1 MYEPFQR
8 VPGEGMDVFFNAR
21 SVAVIGASS
30 EISKIGGRPV
40 HLLQKYG
47 YAGGIYPINPK
58 GGEIQGLRAYER
70 LAETPEA
77 PELAIIAVPA
87 EHALQALRDCATR
100 GVKAVVVLSSGFSEA
115 GPTGTQ
121 WQTEMTH
128 IARSNGLRL
137 LGPNCLGSL
146 GVAHKVIGSFSVAL
160 EDHMPAPGGIG
171 IVSQSGNIGSYTLQ
185 ILVQRGVGIS
195 AMLTTGNEADV
206 DLADGIAA
214 LARDPQTH
222 VILCCM
228 ETCRDGNRLRRALDI
243 ARENKTPVIVLK
255 IGATEQGQA
264 AAASHTGALAGSDEV
279 IDAVF
284 RRHGALR
291 VGSHEDL
298 VETGMAAEQLLPDRL
313 PRTAEANLI
322 AASGGFCIMMAD
334 AMSAAG
340 IDLPPLSQA
349 TQDRIHAVLPSAI
362 THNPLDSSAQISSKP
377 ETLLEVLSAL
387 QEDAGARVNILFQSL
402 ALYSTRLRGI
412 YIEAM
417 TALRLRYPQRVLMVI
432 SRGPEDAVKQIR
444 QLGIPVFSSIDA
456 AARGMAA
463 LVKLS
468 ELQTSAA
475 SFESPTLLRSEPLP
489 AIAFQ
494 NEYGAKKVLAGA
506 GFAIPAEH
514 QVNSPEE
521 AVQAAQALG
530 FPVVLKVVSK
540 DLPHKT
546 EAGGVALNLPHPE
559 AVRAAYGRI
568 LSSVRQHAPTATVE
582 GVLVAPMLQGG
593 IELIAGISRDPVFGP
608 VVMVGMG
615 GIYAEVLRDVCVQVA
630 PVSEPEALKMIRSLR
645 LFPLLDGVRGQAPM
659 DQQAAAN
666 LIAKLSEFAC
676 QYSEQV
682 AEIDLNP
689 VLVRPRGEGIAV
701 LDALMIPLHKK
712 SAMDTETAH
721 EH

>member
-1 MYEPFQR
+1 MSEPIHR
-8 VPGEGMDVFFNAR
+8 APGEGMDVFFHAR
-21 SVAVIGASS
+21 SMAVIGASS
-30 EISKIGGRPV
+30 EISKIGGRPI
-40 HLLQKYG
+40 HLLRKYG
-47 YAGGIYPINPK
+47 YSGSIYPINPK
-58 GGEIQGLRAYER
+58 GGEIQGLKAYTC
-70 LAETPEA
+70 LADTPEA
-77 PELAIIAVPA
+77 PELAVIAVPA
-87 EHALQALRDCATR
+87 QHAVKALRDCATR

-115 GPTGTQ
+115 GPTGIQ
-121 WQTEMTH
+121 WQAEMTD
-128 IARSNGLRL
+128 IARSHGMRL

-146 GVAHKVIGSFSVAL
+146 GVANKVIGSFSVAL
-160 EDHMPAPGGIG
+160 EDHMPMPGGIG

-214 LARDPQTH
+214 LACDPHTR

-243 ARENKTPVIVLK
+243 ARKNKTPVFVLK
-255 IGATEQGQA
+255 IGATELGQA
-264 AAASHTGALAGSDEV
+264 AAASHTGALAGSDDV

-298 VETGMAAEQLLPDRL
+298 VEIGLAAEQLLPDRL

-334 AMSAAG
+334 AMSSAG

-362 THNPLDSSAQISSKP
+362 TNNPLDSSAQISSKP
-377 ETLLEVLSAL
+377 ETLLEVLSSL
-387 QEDAGARVNILFQSL
+387 HEDSGARVTILFQSL
-402 ALYSTRLRGI
+402 ALYSSRLRGI

-417 TALRLRYPQRVLMVI
+417 TALRLRYPQRVLIVI
-432 SRGPEDAVKQIR
+432 SRGPDDALKQIR
-444 QLGIPVFSSIDA
+444 QLGIPVFSTIDA
-456 AARGMAA
+456 AARGMAG

-468 ELQTSAA
+468 ELLA
-475 SFESPTLLRSEPLP
+475 STVPYESPTVVKQDSLP
-489 AIAFQ
+489 PIAFQ
-494 NEYGAKKVLAGA
+494 NEYGAKKVLAEA
-506 GFAIPAEH
+506 GFDIPVER
-514 QVNSPEE
+514 QVSSLDE
-521 AVQAAQALG
+521 AVEAAQAMG

-546 EAGGVALNLPHPE
+546 EAGGVALNLSHTE

-568 LSSVRQHAPTATVE
+568 LSNVSQHAPTARVE
-582 GVLVAPMLQGG
+582 GILVAPMLQGG

-608 VVMVGMG
+608 VVMIGMG
-615 GIYAEVLRDVCVQVA
+615 GIYAEVLHDVCVQVA
-630 PVSEPEALKMIRSLR
+630 PVSEQEALKMIRSLR
-645 LFPLLDGVRGQAPM
+645 LFPLLDGVRGQTPM
-659 DQQAAAN
+659 DQQAAAS
-666 LIAKLSEFAC
+666 LVAKLSEFAC
-676 QYSEQV
+676 RYSDQV

-689 VLVRPRGEGIAV
+689 ILVRPRGEGVAV
-701 LDALMIPLHKK
+701 LDALMIPMHEK
-712 SAMDTETAH
+712 SP
-721 EH
+721 